1 MSKGRG
7 IITTFPPSDV
17 DFFLK
22 LLKVIHYLGNDL
34 PIQILSNGHEL
45 SDKVIKQTSQE
56 KNDKAKQD
64 CVDAF
69 FQVEPAKEEVEM
81 INTGLLYTMA
91 TINTGTKNAEFTQM
105 YFKELHYDI
114 SDSGLLV
121 VKKIE
126 NLPGTLTGFMLMLNK
141 KLAKYTYG
149 DKEFYWMGPVPCA
162 SAVEIGSEE
171 SPCGLVTWLGQ
182 EEVDHLDRISD
193 TWNELKQTD

>member
-1 MSKGRG
+1 
-7 IITTFPPSDV
+7 
-17 DFFLK
+17 
-22 LLKVIHYLGNDL
+22 
-34 PIQILSNGHEL
+34 
-45 SDKVIKQTSQE
+45 
-56 KNDKAKQD
+56 
-64 CVDAF
+64 
-69 FQVEPAKEEVEM
+69 M

-149 DKEFYWMGPVPCA
+149 DKEFYWMGQLYA
-162 SAVEIGSEE
+162 G
-171 SPCGLVTWLGQ
+171 
-182 EEVDHLDRISD
+182 
-193 TWNELKQTD
+193 